1 MGREYVGSVVYS
13 FTTKPGTPEAA
24 KDPTTHF
31 TFSYATQLVILDE
44 PVSSLDKSV
53 QAQVLNLL
61 QTLKHDLGLTYLFI
75 SHDLLV
81 IEYLSD
87 RVLVMYLGQIMEMGS
102 TD

>member
-1 MGREYVGSVVYS
+1 M
-13 FTTKPGTPEAA
+13 
-24 KDPTTHF
+24 
-31 TFSYATQLVILDE
+31 
-44 PVSSLDKSV
+44 

-75 SHDLLV
+75 SHDLQV

-102 TD
+102 AARRLHSAFASLHAGVVCLCSFHES